1 MHCVGSPHLAD
12 RFLANGPHSCFHF
25 LATVNDGRPCSCLL
39 YILGSE
45 TLLLLTD
52 LYGRP
57 LPRDLFLAWQPAFC
71 SEGPVCIAPSF
82 KPLPAP
88 ITLTGK
94 QKQKQRKSPSFYTSP
109 GTRTW
114 DLALPA
120 SFFCLSVM
128 VRIDIYPP
136 GSQQR
141 QAFKPPNPVL
151 FHRTKLPPYHTV
163 TPQEVSS
170 ERSPQVVP
178 FAIQHAQEAV
188 TGTRLPSLQRCLLLG
203 SHTCSRSSCACIK
216 WMLLEDR
223 AFFPCSFPAPGLV
236 QNPQQC
242 SVSTR

>member
-1 MHCVGSPHLAD
+1 MHRSLLQTPTSSNHTH
-12 RFLANGPHSCFHF
+12 RKTKTKTKKKPKFLHQ
-25 LATVNDGRPCSCLL
+25 
-39 YILGSE
+39 
-45 TLLLLTD
+45 
-52 LYGRP
+52 
-57 LPRDLFLAWQPAFC
+57 PRDQDLGLGPACLFL
-71 SEGPVCIAPSF
+71 
-82 KPLPAP
+82 
-88 ITLTGK
+88 
-94 QKQKQRKSPSFYTSP
+94 
-109 GTRTW
+109 
-114 DLALPA
+114 
-120 SFFCLSVM
+120 LSVM

-136 GSQQR
+136 GPQQR

-203 SHTCSRSSCACIK
+203 SHACSRSSCACIK